1 MSGPLDR
8 LRGSVTGPLG
18 RLQQLRQGFSEW
30 RRSPGS
36 LRMAGLIPA
45 SVIAFGL
52 VMAIVSIQVTS
63 TPNFCGTCHIMRPY
77 YQTWHASKH
86 HNVPCVE
93 CHISPGVGAELRKK
107 VEALNMV
114 VKYLTAAWG
123 TNPWAQVDD
132 AACLRCHQRRLLEGK
147 APYKRARFD
156 HKPHLGEA
164 YEGLRLRCTSCH
176 QHRIK
181 SEHISV
187 SGGTCAL
194 CHVRGQLVN
203 PGKTPCTTCHE
214 PPEGLVQTAAGTK
227 FDHRFVG
234 RMGLDCLLCH
244 GRVTRGTGE
253 VPPERCL
260 TCHNDPKDL
269 ERYKERE
276 ALHRAHT
283 VEHKVSCQDCHLEI
297 QHGREALR
305 AAPHEDRGG
314 NCNSCHGGGH
324 TAQQDLYAGIGARGV
339 PNMPG
344 PMYTT
349 GVTCGGCHNRD
360 VATPEPTTLFAGHNP
375 VIQRANEVSC
385 MLCHGP
391 GYDRV
396 LASWKAGV
404 DERVHA
410 MESQMLATAPAMGG
424 RRSGAWDDALH
435 NVKLVAEG
443 HGVHNVNYAY
453 AVLGKAHDQMNA
465 ARAEAGLSALPV
477 PWKEVAVGSK
487 KCVSCHTGIEKQ
499 GEPWRGHAFA
509 HGPHVV
515 TAKLECEKCHRPH
528 DQRPKTEV
536 VRFGDQGCL
545 GCHHTRAP
553 RGPGDCR
560 PCHAN
565 PGEATVGSILGPFS
579 HGAHRKAG
587 LECMECHGMRN
598 GDPRTDRAT
607 CRSCHE
613 QV

>member
-8 LRGSVTGPLG
+8 WRDRAGAVRG
-18 RLQQLRQGFSEW
+18 RLSGAREAFRRW
-30 RRSPGS
+30 RSSPGS
-36 LRMAGLIPA
+36 LRMAGLVPGF
-45 SVIAFGL
+45 VIAFGL
-52 VMAIVSIQVTS
+52 VSAVLAIQVTS

-77 YQTWHASKH
+77 YQTWSQSKH

-132 AACLRCHQRRLLEGK
+132 AACLRCHERRLLEGK
-147 APYKRARFD
+147 APYGVARFD
-156 HKPHLGEA
+156 HEPHLGEA
-164 YEGLRLRCTSCH
+164 YEGLKLRCTSCH
-176 QHRIK
+176 QHTIK

-214 PPEGLVQTAAGTK
+214 PPDGLVKTQAGTR
-227 FDHRFVG
+227 FDHRFVS
-234 RMGLDCLLCH
+234 RQGLDCMLCH
-244 GRVTRGTGE
+244 GRVTRGSGE

-269 ERYKERE
+269 ARYGERE
-276 ALHRAHT
+276 ALHESHT
-283 VEHKVSCQDCHLEI
+283 VEHKVACGDCHLQV

-305 AAPHEDRGG
+305 SAPHDDRGACG
-314 NCNSCHGGGH
+314 SCHGAGH
-324 TAQQDLYAGIGARGV
+324 NAQQDLYAGIGARGV

-360 VATPEPTTLFAGHNP
+360 VAPPQATTMFASHSP

-391 GYDRV
+391 GYDGV
-396 LASWKAGV
+396 LAGWKAGM
-404 DERVHA
+404 DERVGA
-410 MESQMLATAPAMGG
+410 MVRQMEATAPAM
-424 RRSGAWDDALH
+424 RDVKSSSWDDAVH
-435 NVKLVAEG
+435 NVRLVADG

-453 AVLGKAHDQMNA
+453 AVLDKAHEQMNA
-465 ARAEAGLSALPV
+465 ARSAVGLGALPR
-477 PWKEVAVGSK
+477 PWKEVAAGAK
-487 KCVSCHTGIEKQ
+487 ACVSCHTGIERRAAN
-499 GEPWRGHAFA
+499 WRGHAFS

-515 TAKLECEKCHRPH
+515 DAKLDCAECHRPH
-528 DQRPKTEV
+528 NQRPASEV
-536 VRFGDQGCL
+536 VRFGEQGCL
-545 GCHHTRAP
+545 GCHHTKAP
-553 RGPGDCR
+553 RSAGDCQ
-560 PCHAN
+560 PCHAR
-565 PGEATVGSILGPFS
+565 PGEQVVGSILGPFS
-579 HGAHRKAG
+579 HGAHRKVG
-587 LECMECHGMRN
+587 LECVECHTMRN
-598 GDPRTDRAT
+598 GDPRTDRGT

-613 QV
+613 QI